1 VFTKLHFMNDTILIV
16 GAGATGLMAAKE
28 LSSHQQNV
36 VVLEANKRLGG
47 RIYTMYDVFEKP
59 VEAGAEFI
67 HGKLTLTHQLLKEA
81 NIVFHETKGRMIN
94 VEKGEWKKQNDFAIG
109 WDELMDKMEQLQ
121 QDTTIAAFLKENF
134 SDKKYDALRD
144 SVQKFAEGFDLA
156 DIEKA
161 SVFALRDE
169 WAHEEG
175 EQYRVEGG
183 YQKLIDHLA
192 DECIKNGGT
201 IHTSRI
207 AKEVHWKKGEVKI
220 VTADNKV
227 FYGSKVMVTVPLGV
241 LRAELNAEAAI
252 AFTPSLYDYFQAAKN
267 IGYGTV
273 TKILFQFNERFWE
286 DKIGFILSDENVPVW
301 WAQSPDDYP
310 LLTGWLNGAQ
320 SKKIQKTDVS
330 GIFQESLQS
339 LSNIFKIN
347 VPSLKQKLNA
357 WHIEDWSKHRFALGG
372 YSYDMLQ
379 TDDAKKIL
387 NTSVEETIFFAGE
400 ALYKG
405 TLPGTVEA
413 ALVSGREASQKIMS
427 Q

>member
-1 VFTKLHFMNDTILIV
+1 MNDTILII
-16 GAGATGLMAAKE
+16 GAGAAGLMAAKE

-36 VVLEANKRLGG
+36 IVLEANKRSGG
-47 RIYTMYDVFEKP
+47 RIYTMYDVFDKP

-67 HGKLTLTHQLLKEA
+67 HGKLALTHQLLKEA
-81 NIVFHETKGRMIN
+81 KIVFHETKGKMMN

-109 WDELMDKMEQLQ
+109 WDELINKMEQLK
-121 QDTTIAAFLKENF
+121 QDITIAAFLNENF

-169 WAHEEG
+169 WSHEEG
-175 EQYRVEGG
+175 KQYRIEGG

-192 DECIKNGGT
+192 DECTKNGST
-201 IHTSRI
+201 IHTSCI

-220 VTADNKV
+220 VTADNKT
-227 FYGSKVMVTVPLGV
+227 FYGSKVIVTVPLGV
-241 LRAELNAEAAI
+241 LKAELNAEAAI
-252 AFTPSLYDYFQAAKN
+252 AFTPSLYDYFRAAKN

-273 TKILFQFNERFWE
+273 AKILFQFRERFWE
-286 DKIGFILSDENVPVW
+286 DKIGFILSDENIPVW
-301 WAQSPDDYP
+301 WTQSPDDYP

-320 SKKIQKTDVS
+320 SKRLQKTDVS
-330 GIFQESLQS
+330 SLLQESLQS

-347 VPSLKQKLNA
+347 VSSLKQKLTA
-357 WHIEDWSKHRFALGG
+357 WHIEDWSKHRFTLGG
-372 YSYDMLQ
+372 YSYDTLQ

-387 NTSVEETIFFAGE
+387 NTPVEETIFFAGE
-400 ALYKG
+400 ALYEG
-405 TLPGTVEA
+405 AAPGTVEA
-413 ALVSGREASQKIMS
+413 ALVSGREAAQKVMR